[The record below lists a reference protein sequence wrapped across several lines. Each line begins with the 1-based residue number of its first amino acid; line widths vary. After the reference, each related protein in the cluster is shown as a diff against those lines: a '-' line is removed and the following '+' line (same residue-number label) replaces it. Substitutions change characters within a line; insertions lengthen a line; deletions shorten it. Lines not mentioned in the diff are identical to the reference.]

1 MKVSGVY
8 VTDDH
13 YFINTMARIPA
24 IDIVPYTPSASY
36 SSFGPTWHTLQD
48 NIGNIDK
55 NVLKAVGETLLKVI
69 YNEKI

>member
-1 MKVSGVY
+1 
-8 VTDDH
+8 
-13 YFINTMARIPA
+13 
-24 IDIVPYTPSASY
+24 
-36 SSFGPTWHTLQD
+36 LQD